1 MLNSILYILF
11 FLFCFY
17 SGRGLLIFFELVSK
31 KTVVNRLIFKIPI
44 WIFYPI
50 IFLFFVGNIINI
62 VNFFQKGINLFTIS
76 LIVLPIIFNFFR
88 KDHLKINVLLVT
100 ANTFCLF
107 LLGLSTNKIT
117 FHQDAASYHLN
128 NQAFIRSEK
137 VILGF
142 SNLHVRYGFSSM
154 SEYVNSFFWVQ
165 DNFIFVHFVNLIF
178 VSVHKFESKL

>member
-1 MLNSILYILF
+1 MDILSNNIFIFCWKYHQYRKF
-11 FLFCFY
+11 F
-17 SGRGLLIFFELVSK
+17 S
-31 KTVVNRLIFKIPI
+31 
-44 WIFYPI
+44 
-50 IFLFFVGNIINI
+50 
-62 VNFFQKGINLFTIS
+62 KGINLFTIS

-178 VSVHKFESKL
+178 VSVFYIFLIWVLFRQKI